1 MVDKMYFQVVDHFL
15 PVQKNICL
23 NCLYASSRHLMCL
36 LQCFEFFHDFFTCS
50 FFFWFETRENKAI
63 VVADVLSLDRRR
75 FFEAKHESWSPSTV
89 FDHHAAV
96 VQFSVERF
104 QEWCDS
110 VLGRRTLWR
119 SGCGWA
125 EG

>member
-1 MVDKMYFQVVDHFL
+1 M
-15 PVQKNICL
+15 
-23 NCLYASSRHLMCL
+23 SSFAISSLAL
-36 LQCFEFFHDFFTCS
+36 V
-50 FFFWFETRENKAI
+50 FFWFEIRKNKAI
-63 VVADVLSLDRRR
+63 VVADVLSLVRRR
-75 FFEAKHESWSPSTV
+75 FFEVNHESWSPSTV
-89 FDHHAAV
+89 FDHLVAV